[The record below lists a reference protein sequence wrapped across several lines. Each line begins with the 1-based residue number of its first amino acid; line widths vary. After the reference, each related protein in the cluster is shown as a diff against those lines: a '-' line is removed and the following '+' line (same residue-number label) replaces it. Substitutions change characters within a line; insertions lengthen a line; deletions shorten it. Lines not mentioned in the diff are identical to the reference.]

1 MSEEFIEIKETNGTI
16 ENDDKSATTEETNG
30 TIENDDK
37 SATTEETKELTLIKE
52 IKREIEKITSAQS
65 ELKDDV
71 RKINDNMYNAFS
83 KGGENKP
90 EPKNDFNSFIERL

>member
-16 ENDDKSATTEETNG
+16 ENDDKSG
-30 TIENDDK
+30 
-37 SATTEETKELTLIKE
+37 TTEETKELTLIEE

-71 RKINDNMYNAFS
+71 RKINENMYNAFS
-83 KGGENKP
+83 KGVGKKP

>member
-16 ENDDKSATTEETNG
+16 ENDDKSATTEETKNF
-30 TIENDDK
+30 
-37 SATTEETKELTLIKE
+37 TLIEE

-71 RKINDNMYNAFS
+71 RKINESMYNAFS
-83 KGGENKP
+83 KGGEKKP